1 MELKLQQDDFLPLR
15 NVVFNTL
22 RDAILRGELPPVE
35 RILRDLVIIIIGAT
49 IIAFAVKYI
58 FDPSDLVTGGVSGLA
73 IVVKN
78 LTGRYW
84 VYEVPLWLENEG
96 LAITF
101 PRRGA
106 KVAKMSEKDL
116 DDVLEIREVLDILAI
131 SLSCDNMTDDDI
143 KRLEDAA
150 IEFEKATKGKDVRL
164 IVTKDEEFHRIIYEC
179 SRNSRL
185 VTILSNLKEQMY
197 RFRFE
202 YVKDPSNY
210 PTLIKEHR
218 EILCALRARNKEQIV
233 TLTKT
238 HLVNQMECVREIIK
252 RQE

>member
-22 RDAILRGELPPVE
+22 RDAILRGELPPGE
-35 RILRDLVIIIIGAT
+35 RLMEIPLSKKL
-49 IIAFAVKYI
+49 
-58 FDPSDLVTGGVSGLA
+58 GVSRTPVREA
-73 IVVKN
+73 I
-78 LTGRYW
+78 RM
-84 VYEVPLWLENEG
+84 LENEG
-96 LAITF
+96 LAVTF

-150 IEFEKATKGKDVRL
+150 IGFEKATKGKDVRL

>member
-22 RDAILRGELPPVE
+22 RDAILRGELPPGE
-35 RILRDLVIIIIGAT
+35 RLMEIPLSKKL
-49 IIAFAVKYI
+49 
-58 FDPSDLVTGGVSGLA
+58 GVSRTPVREA
-73 IVVKN
+73 I
-78 LTGRYW
+78 RM
-84 VYEVPLWLENEG
+84 LENEG
-96 LAITF
+96 LAVTF

-106 KVAKMSEKDL
+106 KVAKLSEKDL

-131 SLSCDNMTDDDI
+131 SLSCDNMTEEDI
-143 KRLEDAA
+143 RNLENAA

-164 IVTKDEEFHRIIYEC
+164 IVTKDEEFHKIIYDC
-179 SRNSRL
+179 SNNSRL

-202 YVKDPSNY
+202 YIKEPTSY

-218 EILCALRARNKEQIV
+218 EILCALRARNKEQV
-233 TLTKT
+233 VKLTRT
-238 HLVNQMECVREIIK
+238 HLVNQTECVREIIK

>member
-22 RDAILRGELPPVE
+22 RDAILRGELPPGE
-35 RILRDLVIIIIGAT
+35 RLMEIPLSKKL
-49 IIAFAVKYI
+49 
-58 FDPSDLVTGGVSGLA
+58 GVSRTPVREA
-73 IVVKN
+73 I
-78 LTGRYW
+78 RM
-84 VYEVPLWLENEG
+84 LENEG